1 MKIAYLNDLHIDSW
15 IKFNNNEHK
24 NRKKI
29 EEFINTIFSKSEK
42 ECLEE
47 SSPDSC
53 VKCYTMFLPFLLI
66 KIDVF
71 S

>member
-29 EEFINTIFSKSEK
+29 EEFINTIT
-42 ECLEE
+42 
-47 SSPDSC
+47 DSLK
-53 VKCYTMFLPFLLI
+53 VK
-66 KIDVF
+66 KNV
-71 S
+71 

>member
-24 NRKKI
+24 TEKI

-42 ECLEE
+42 R
-47 SSPDSC
+47 
-53 VKCYTMFLPFLLI
+53 MFR
-66 KIDVF
+66 